1 MTPITAT
8 NGPLVLCY
16 HAVSDRWPS
25 ELAIS
30 AERLEWQL
38 RVLLARGYRAVTF
51 SEAVAAPRAAKALV
65 VTFDDGYHSVIDQGL
80 PVLQRLGVP
89 ATLFMP
95 SAFVGAQRLRWP
107 GIDQWLDGPF
117 ADELAPVSWAD
128 LQSLVDAGWEIG
140 SHTRTHPHLTEL
152 ADDELND
159 ELQDSR
165 TALEDGL
172 GRRCRSLAYPY
183 GSVDRRVI
191 AAAQRAGYE
200 AAGALP
206 IGFGQAEPLAWP
218 RVGLYGTDGQWR
230 FRLKVGRPVRAL
242 RATPAADAM
251 LGLHRLALAVS
262 GTGADNGKTATDTAP
277 PATDTVKPAVLVTN
291 AEERSVVAVTRGLGQ
306 GGYQVGAVAKLRRAA
321 AHWSRSCTEPLL
333 AADPLMDEDRY
344 VEDLERVVK
353 SGRYSIL
360 IPGGDPALLVISK
373 HRARLEPHVLMGLP
387 PHETVLR
394 ALDKYVLST
403 AASGTGLAAPETVLC
418 TNVEEARAAAL
429 AFGFPVALKPRS
441 SVAELKTGYSHLPG
455 RLVHDEAELAHV
467 APSYGA
473 EYLVQA
479 AETGPV
485 YSYGGVFAGGRLLA
499 SALSRYW
506 RTVRPD
512 GGNVA
517 FSRTLAVPAPLRA
530 GVAQLL
536 GRIGH
541 EGLFE
546 LELIGRPDGTF
557 AVIDLNPRPYGSLAL
572 AVSAGA
578 NLPVV
583 WCEWLRGHRPAPVEA
598 RPGFSYR
605 WEEADLFNLACNVR
619 QGRLRAGANVLVP
632 HRRVTHAY
640 FSAVDP
646 GPFAAHALQLAS
658 DLSRHG
664 FRDRREVTLR
674 SSR

>member
-1 MTPITAT
+1 MTPIAAI
-8 NGPLVLCY
+8 GSPLVLCY

-30 AERLEWQL
+30 PARLEHQL
-38 RVLLARGYRAVTF
+38 RWLLAKGYRALTF
-51 SEAVAAPRAAKALV
+51 SAAMAAPQAAKTLA
-65 VTFDDGYHSVIDQGL
+65 VTFDDGYRSVIERGL

-89 ATLFMP
+89 ATLFVP
-95 SAFVGAQRLRWP
+95 SAFVGAQALCWP
-107 GIDQWLDGPF
+107 GIDRWLETAF
-117 ADELAPVSWAD
+117 AEELAPTSWAD
-128 LQSLVDAGWEIG
+128 LRSLLDAGWEVG
-140 SHTRTHPHLTEL
+140 SHTCTHPDLTEL
-152 ADDELND
+152 ADHELDD
-159 ELQDSR
+159 ELQRSR
-165 TALEDGL
+165 AALEDEL
-172 GRRCRSLAYPY
+172 GRRCRALAYPY
-183 GSVDRRVI
+183 GSVDRRVV

-200 AAGALP
+200 AAGTLP

-218 RVGLYGTDGQWR
+218 RVGLYRTDGPWR
-230 FRLKVGRPVRAL
+230 FRMKVGRPGRVL
-242 RATPAADAM
+242 RSTPAADAM
-251 LGLHRLALAVS
+251 LGLHRLALAAS
-262 GTGADNGKTATDTAP
+262 GADTDR
-277 PATDTVKPAVLVTN
+277 VEPAVLVTN
-291 AEERSVVAVTRGLGQ
+291 AEERSIVAVTRALGR
-306 GGYQVGAVAKLRRAA
+306 GGYKVGAVAKRRPAA
-321 AHWSRSCTEPLL
+321 AHWSRSCTEPLW
-333 AADPLMDEDRY
+333 APDPLQDEDGY
-344 VEDLERVVK
+344 VEDLERVVS

-360 IPGGDPALLVISK
+360 IPGSDPALLVISR

-387 PHETVLR
+387 PHPVVLR
-394 ALDKYVLST
+394 TLDKHVLSV

-418 TNVEEARAAAL
+418 TNAEDALAAAH

-441 SVAELKTGYSHLPG
+441 SVTELQGGYSHLPG
-455 RLVHDEAELAHV
+455 RVVHDEAELAHV
-467 APSYGA
+467 APLYGA

-479 AETGPV
+479 GETGAV
-485 YSYGGVFAGGRLLA
+485 YSYGGVFAGERLLA
-499 SALSRYW
+499 SALSRYS

-517 FSRTLAVPAPLRA
+517 FSRTLAVPASLRA

-546 LELIGRPDGTF
+546 LELIGRPDGSY

-583 WCEWLRGHRPAPVEA
+583 WCEWLRGRRPAPVEA
-598 RPGFSYR
+598 RAGFSYR

-646 GPFAAHALQLAS
+646 GPFAAHAVHLAR
-658 DLSRHG
+658 DLSRRG
-664 FRDRREVTLR
+664 FGDRREFGLR